1 MFDPE
6 DLDATHL
13 MTHELGPVLRDYD
26 IQHLLE
32 DVEDAVYAG
41 VPYELPTELIE
52 GHGHTP
58 PADQARD
65 DSEAGPSNA

>member
-1 MFDPE
+1 MFDLE

-13 MTHELGPVLRDYD
+13 MTYELGPVLRDYD

-41 VPYELPTELIE
+41 VPYELPTELTE
-52 GHGHTP
+52 GHGHAP
-58 PADQARD
+58 PAD
-65 DSEAGPSNA
+65 